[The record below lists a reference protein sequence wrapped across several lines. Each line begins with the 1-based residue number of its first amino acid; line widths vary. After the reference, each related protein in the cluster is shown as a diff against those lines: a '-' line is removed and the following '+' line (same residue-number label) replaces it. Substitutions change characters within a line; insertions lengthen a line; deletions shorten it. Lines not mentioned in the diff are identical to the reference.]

1 MPGLGPVLEELLVG
15 HEQEEEVMEETGDW
29 VEFSMACTM
38 AGSVLENSDS
48 SWVGANNF
56 KKYTKD

>member
-1 MPGLGPVLEELLVG
+1 MPGLGLALEELLEG

-29 VEFSMACTM
+29 VEFSMACTI

-48 SWVGANNF
+48 S
-56 KKYTKD
+56 